1 MMINEEKITIPFSS
15 TEQIEGIISY
25 PERIRDNR
33 AVLLCSPHPHF
44 AGNMDNNV
52 ITSLYR
58 FFSEKGLPV
67 LRYNYRGAGG
77 STLNLHDDMS
87 IFDYWNDVEENK
99 KYDKTI
105 IDTVACLNFLQD
117 FNPGSRIS
125 VVGYSFGAIMAMLVG
140 CSQPGVDSIAGI
152 APPLTEYDFSPVGRS
167 EKRTY
172 LAGSSGDF
180 VYDRDQFISL
190 CEGMSNL
197 NGYDFFEDCD
207 HFFRGK
213 EGELNE
219 AVWNFMEDDMR

>member
-1 MMINEEKITIPFSS
+1 MVNEEKITIPFSGS
-15 TEQIEGIISY
+15 EHIEGVISY
-25 PERIRDNR
+25 PEKIRDNG

-67 LRYNYRGAGG
+67 MRYNYRGVGA
-77 STLNLHDDMS
+77 SAIDLPDDIS

-105 IDTVACLNFLQD
+105 ADTEACLKFLSD
-117 FNPGSRIS
+117 FNDRSRIS
-125 VVGYSFGAIMAMLVG
+125 VIGYSFGAIMAMLVG
-140 CSQPGVDSIAGI
+140 CGHPGVETIAGI
-152 APPLTEYDFSPVGRS
+152 APPLSEYDFSPLGRA

-172 LAGSSGDF
+172 LFGSSGDF

-190 CEGMSNL
+190 CEGMDNL
-197 NGYDFFEDCD
+197 NDYHFFEDCD
-207 HFFRGK
+207 HFFRRR
-213 EGELNE
+213 EAELNE
-219 AVWNFMEDDMR
+219 AVWNCMEDKVK